1 AQQRR
6 GPPMTT
12 VPLLSR
18 GTGSLIG
25 SEIRIFLRYGGSVF
39 FALAFPMVVLIGVG
53 LAIPG
58 MDQTIPSGPAA
69 GLKTIAVMVPPVL
82 AAAMATPALTTVPST
97 IADYREQ
104 GVLTRLAT
112 TPMRPAGVLLA
123 QLIIGV
129 VCFLIAS
136 ALALVAA
143 ALVFDVP
150 MPASPVLTVVAM
162 LLGAAAIF
170 AVGLLIAARAPRAS
184 TAQGIGMLV
193 YFPMLF
199 FAGLWTPEPIMPE
212 AAASVGSWTPLG
224 AASQAI
230 SAGWFGG
237 EMPWLQ
243 LAVMAVYAVLGIAVS
258 ARLFRW
264 S

>member
-1 AQQRR
+1 PRRHPAPRIRRHDPRAGTHDHPQPRGRVRAEDTRPAPPRPPPAQHRT
-6 GPPMTT
+6 GPLMTT

-18 GTGSLIG
+18 GTGALIG

-58 MDQTIPSGPAA
+58 MDQTIPTGPAA
-69 GLKTIAVMVPPVL
+69 GLTTIAVMVPPVL

-97 IADYREQ
+97 IADYRDQ

-150 MPASPVLTVVAM
+150 MPASPVLTVVA
-162 LLGAAAIF
+162 
-170 AVGLLIAARAPRAS
+170 
-184 TAQGIGMLV
+184 
-193 YFPMLF
+193 
-199 FAGLWTPEPIMPE
+199 
-212 AAASVGSWTPLG
+212 
-224 AASQAI
+224 
-230 SAGWFGG
+230 
-237 EMPWLQ
+237 
-243 LAVMAVYAVLGIAVS
+243 
-258 ARLFRW
+258 
-264 S
+264 

>member
-1 AQQRR
+1 
-6 GPPMTT
+6 MTT

-18 GTGSLIG
+18 GTGALIG
-25 SEIRIFLRYGGSVF
+25 SEARIFLRYGGSVF

-58 MDQTIPSGPAA
+58 MDQTIPSGPAT

-82 AAAMATPALTTVPST
+82 AAAMATPALTTVPAT

-150 MPASPVLTVVAM
+150 MPRNPGVLLLSLVLGAVAM
-162 LLGAAAIF
+162 F
-170 AVGLLIAARAPRAS
+170 AVGMLIAARAPRAS

-212 AAASVGSWTPLG
+212 LVAEIATYTPLG
-224 AASQAI
+224 AVSQAV
-230 SAGWFGG
+230 SAGWFG
-237 EMPWLQ
+237 ERVPWLQ
-243 LAVMAVYAVLGIAVS
+243 LAVMGGYALLGIAVS
-258 ARLFRW
+258 ARWFRW

>member
-1 AQQRR
+1 MSA
-6 GPPMTT
+6 

-18 GTGSLIG
+18 GTGSLIR
-25 SEIRIFLRYGGSVF
+25 SEVRLFTRYGGNVF
-39 FALAFPMVVLIGVG
+39 FALAFPVVVLIGVG

-58 MDQTIPSGPAA
+58 MDEVIEAGPAA
-69 GLKTIAVMVPPVL
+69 GLRTIAVMVPPVL
-82 AAAMATPALTTVPST
+82 AAAMASPALTTVPST

-104 GVLTRLAT
+104 GVQTRLST

-129 VCFLIAS
+129 VSFLIAS
-136 ALALVAA
+136 VLAWTVAA
-143 ALVFDVP
+143 VLFDVP
-150 MPASPVLTVVAM
+150 MPER
-162 LLGAAAIF
+162 LLLVIIAILVGAASIF
-170 AVGLLIAARAPRAS
+170 GVGMLIAARAPRAS
-184 TAQGIGMLV
+184 TAQGIGMLI

-199 FAGLWTPEPIMPE
+199 FAGLWTPEPIMPDLI
-212 AAASVGSWTPLG
+212 ADIGIYTPLG

-237 EMPWLQ
+237 DLPWLQ
-243 LAVMAVYAVLGIAVS
+243 LAIMTGYAVLGIAVS